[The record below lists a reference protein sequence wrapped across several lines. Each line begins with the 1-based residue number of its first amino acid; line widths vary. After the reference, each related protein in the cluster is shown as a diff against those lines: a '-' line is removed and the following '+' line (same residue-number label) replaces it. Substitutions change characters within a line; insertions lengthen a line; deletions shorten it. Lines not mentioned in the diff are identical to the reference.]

1 MNLLWLL
8 VIYIVGAYM
17 IGFLIFGQFSLRK
30 WRDGGSSRTLLFPVT
45 DFIQTFHKRTRIRPF
60 AIKHFNVELALKNND
75 QIALFNYAMFQAL
88 FWPLRLMY
96 IIVMLPIACAVLL
109 IAGCLGCIT
118 FIIALLVWII
128 ILKQE
133 EKTEQPEN

>member
-96 IIVMLPIACAVLL
+96 IIVMLL